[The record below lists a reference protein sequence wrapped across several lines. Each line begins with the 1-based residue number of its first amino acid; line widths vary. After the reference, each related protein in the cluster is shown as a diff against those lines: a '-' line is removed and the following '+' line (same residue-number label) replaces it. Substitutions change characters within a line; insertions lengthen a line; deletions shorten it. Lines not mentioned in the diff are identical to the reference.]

1 MKIKSNGLLVESCFG
16 VFVGANEL
24 RVVEDAVVVFVVVL
38 YQLVDQVWKRKCSQ
52 IIRTRRMEAKGVGL
66 DE

>member
-1 MKIKSNGLLVESCFG
+1 MKIKSHRLLVESCFG

-38 YQLVDQVWKRKCSQ
+38 NQLVDQVWKRK
-52 IIRTRRMEAKGVGL
+52 
-66 DE
+66 